1 MGHMMIRLHN
11 SLIEFGLYSLVYFEL
26 KAPEVRRLDLFI
38 IAEALKLT
46 SVCLDVC
53 SDALVH
59 DGTALLPVR
68 PTLVCLDLNQGCL
81 TIWHCYADVFF
92 CACDCCRSA
101 RDACSKVKHSL

>member
-1 MGHMMIRLHN
+1 MCHMIIISHN

-26 KAPEVRRLDLFI
+26 KAPEVRRLDYFI
-38 IAEALKLT
+38 IAESLKLT

-68 PTLVCLDLNQGCL
+68 PTLVCLDPNQ
-81 TIWHCYADVFF
+81 
-92 CACDCCRSA
+92 
-101 RDACSKVKHSL
+101 

>member
-38 IAEALKLT
+38 IAVALKLT

-59 DGTALLPVR
+59 DGTALFPVR
-68 PTLVCLDLNQGCL
+68 PTLVGLDLNQGCL
-81 TIWHCYADVFF
+81 TIWHCHADVFSVPVI
-92 CACDCCRSA
+92 AV
-101 RDACSKVKHSL
+101 KVPEMPAQKSNTL

>member
-1 MGHMMIRLHN
+1 MCHMIIISHN

-26 KAPEVRRLDLFI
+26 KAPEVRRLDYFI

-68 PTLVCLDLNQGCL
+68 PTLVCLDPNQ
-81 TIWHCYADVFF
+81 
-92 CACDCCRSA
+92 
-101 RDACSKVKHSL
+101 

>member
-1 MGHMMIRLHN
+1 M
-11 SLIEFGLYSLVYFEL
+11 IEFGFYSLVYFEL

-38 IAEALKLT
+38 ITEALKLT

-68 PTLVCLDLNQGCL
+68 PTLVCLDLNQGSL
-81 TIWHCYADVFF
+81 TIWHCHTDGFF
-92 CACDCCRSA
+92 CMPVIAVEVPEMPA
-101 RDACSKVKHSL
+101 